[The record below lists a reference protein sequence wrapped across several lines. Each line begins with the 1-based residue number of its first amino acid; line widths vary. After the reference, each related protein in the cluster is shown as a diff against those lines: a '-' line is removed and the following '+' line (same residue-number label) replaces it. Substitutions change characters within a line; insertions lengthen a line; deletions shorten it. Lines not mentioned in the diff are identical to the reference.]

1 MDDREGHAGPRRPVI
16 RAIVEETVTPGAG
29 AVFSCEQRDPI
40 RTAERASLT
49 AVRNEAGTQGSSS

>member
-16 RAIVEETVTPGAG
+16 RAIVEETVTRVLG

-40 RTAERASLT
+40 RGT
-49 AVRNEAGTQGSSS
+49 AVRNEY